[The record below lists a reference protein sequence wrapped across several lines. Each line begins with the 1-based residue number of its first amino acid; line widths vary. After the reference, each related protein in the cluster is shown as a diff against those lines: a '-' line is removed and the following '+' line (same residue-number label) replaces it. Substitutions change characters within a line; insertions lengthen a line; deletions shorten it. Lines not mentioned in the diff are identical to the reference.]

1 MTKKLLYAGATV
13 ALFGWLGRKRRNQDQ
28 IPPDLLAPLNIEP
41 GPWFRSYLSDWMTA
55 HGAPYKDNVTSGIVT
70 GEISGEYIWVTA
82 TPEWDRD
89 WFNARG
95 FQFPSKWIEY
105 KYMDRVVGEDGG
117 SALMPG
123 L

>member
-1 MTKKLLYAGATV
+1 MEIGKKLLYAGAIV
-13 ALFGWLGRKRRNQDQ
+13 GLFGWLGRKKQEPEP
-28 IPPDLLAPLNIEP
+28 IPLIPLDIRP
-41 GPWFRSYLSDWMTA
+41 GPWFRSYLSDWMDA
-55 HGAPYKDNVTSGIVT
+55 HGAVYKDHVTSGIVT
-70 GEISGEYIWVTA
+70 GELTGEYIWVTA

-95 FQFPSKWIEY
+95 FEFPHRWIEY